1 MSTFI
6 NQELTVLSFMQP
18 PRRMELLRSLTGLAV
33 ELMVFLFM
41 IIDFRKT
48 FSNLGDP
55 GDIPIPKDE
64 PVSIIWAIGKM
75 AEVRHR
81 VKEPSFHHTYTR
93 KHTQIGEIRKKFP
106 LALARFLTF
115 GFVWP
120 KKGNNCTFFIINLQ
134 LTDFTSKDKVNTCF
148 ALTSNRKETDTPW
161 FINPIFNPSKRSF
174 SARLGPAG
182 GKKGYR

>member
-1 MSTFI
+1 
-6 NQELTVLSFMQP
+6 
-18 PRRMELLRSLTGLAV
+18 
-33 ELMVFLFM
+33 M
-41 IIDFRKT
+41 IINFRKT

-93 KHTQIGEIRKKFP
+93 KHTQIGEIRKK
-106 LALARFLTF
+106 
-115 GFVWP
+115 
-120 KKGNNCTFFIINLQ
+120 NNCNRTLFIINLQ

-148 ALTSNRKETDTPW
+148 ALTSNRKEADTPW

>member
-1 MSTFI
+1 MSTFV

-18 PRRMELLRSLTGLAV
+18 PRRMELLRSPTGLIIV
-33 ELMVFLFM
+33 LRVFLFM
-41 IIDFRKT
+41 TINFRKT

-106 LALARFLTF
+106 LERFLTF
-115 GFVWP
+115 GFV
-120 KKGNNCTFFIINLQ
+120 
-134 LTDFTSKDKVNTCF
+134 
-148 ALTSNRKETDTPW
+148 
-161 FINPIFNPSKRSF
+161 
-174 SARLGPAG
+174 
-182 GKKGYR
+182 